1 MIWKFLLILALAPC
15 IARAELRIAWTNNL
29 LKVTGHPVGEMEI
42 WYLEAFC
49 RPGAF
54 DREWGKTV
62 FPHKTVLAGN
72 QEGKRLEFLTTVQG
86 GVEVRHIVTA
96 SADEL
101 DIQFQLE
108 NKGKEFAD
116 IQWFQPAC
124 IRVEKFTGR
133 KQSNYT
139 ERSFIFTEKGLTTLA
154 QTRRTE
160 DALYKGGQVY
170 LPKGTAKADSNPR
183 PINHDQ
189 PVNGLIGCYSADG
202 KWIMATASD
211 KTHELFEGVYVCL
224 HSDPRINGLKPG
236 ERKSLRSKI
245 YFVPNDIP
253 SLLARYKK
261 DFPE

>member
-1 MIWKFLLILALAPC
+1 MIRILLLLLVPAFFAK
-15 IARAELRIAWTNNL
+15 AELKISWTNNL
-29 LKVTGHPVGEMEI
+29 LKVSGPPAGEMEI

-62 FPHKTVLAGN
+62 FPHKTVLVEN
-72 QEGKRLEFLTTVQG
+72 QGEKKLKFRTTVQW
-86 GVEVRHIVTA
+86 GVEVLHTVTA
-96 SADEL
+96 GMDEL
-101 DIQFQLE
+101 DIRFELE
-108 NKGKEFAD
+108 NKGSAFAD

-124 IRVEKFTGR
+124 IRVERFTGR
-133 KQSNYT
+133 NQSNYT

-154 QTRRTE
+154 QTKRTE
-160 DALYKGGQVY
+160 EALYKGGQVY

-183 PINHDQ
+183 PVSHDK

-224 HSDPRINGLKPG
+224 HSDPRIDGLKPG
-236 ERKSLRSKI
+236 EKKQIRSKI
-245 YFVPNDIP
+245 YFLPNDVKA
-253 SLLARYKK
+253 LLARYKK
-261 DFPE
+261 DFPQ